1 MNEGVFIAL
10 ALGAVTVAALH
21 TLAPD
26 HWAPFA
32 AVARAQ
38 RWPVGRTIRVTVL
51 CGTGHVT
58 ASALLGL
65 LGLFLGLEV
74 MQAVGQ
80 RMEAVAGILLITFGL
95 LYAFWGLR
103 RSLGH
108 RLHGHAHSH
117 YDHVHD
123 AGQVTAWSLFLL
135 FSVDPCV
142 AVFPVM
148 FAAAPLGV
156 ARTTAVVILYE
167 LATLVTMV
175 ALVVPASLGA
185 SLLQGRWVERYG
197 DAAAGI
203 FIALVGVAVS
213 ALGW

>member
-1 MNEGVFIAL
+1 MTEGVFVAL
-10 ALGAVTVAALH
+10 ALGALTVAALH

-38 RWPVGRTIRVTVL
+38 RWSVGRTIRVTLL

-95 LYAFWGLR
+95 LYAFWGFR

-108 RLHGHAHSH
+108 RLHGHTHTH

-123 AGQVTAWSLFLL
+123 AKQVTAWSLFLL

-148 FAAAPLGV
+148 FAAAPLGA
-156 ARTTAVVILYE
+156 ARTAAVVVLYE
-167 LATLVTMV
+167 IATLITMV
-175 ALVVPASLGA
+175 ALVVPARLGA
-185 SLLQGRWVERYG
+185 NVVRGQWVERYG